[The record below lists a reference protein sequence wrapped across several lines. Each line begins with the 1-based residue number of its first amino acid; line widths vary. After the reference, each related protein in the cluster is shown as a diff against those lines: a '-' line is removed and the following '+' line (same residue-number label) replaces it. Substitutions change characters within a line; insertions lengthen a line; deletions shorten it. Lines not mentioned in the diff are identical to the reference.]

1 MEHLSDR
8 RSKCS
13 SPVILLSNT
22 DLKIDME
29 NTEQYIVPKI
39 IFIQQLF
46 FF

>member
-1 MEHLSDR
+1 MEHLSD

-13 SPVILLSNT
+13 SPVISLSNT